1 MYVCTSQKR
10 SWNKRRQGKAAVG
23 HRGVVGPK
31 FARTK
36 DRGNM
41 SCKSGA
47 NAVVALVNRSI
58 PSGASSSSMRR
69 ESRRDDEKRALLL
82 HNNSRSTPSSLAKPG
97 SGHDLKMQQQLRQ
110 EGRRLPGDHHLLE
123 MQQQQGDFQKETFS
137 SGGPHS
143 SRKRPS
149 TAAAG
154 PMVLRESKDHVIAS
168 LKQKLQ
174 QLTTKVVIMQEQSTA
189 AAAEEA
195 QSVARMLEILES
207 KDREIAS
214 LRDQLADLKTDM
226 VVLKEKSVAAKS
238 WSDGS
243 TTTTTIPTGSYKDDD
258 TAPSPKILQ
267 YATSAVK
274 EATNSFAKT
283 FIQKMIQIP
292 DLNNRKT
299 LEDRI
304 RKESGDVLLSC
315 ENHSKFLVQAFICR
329 RLYEGF
335 ENESFNIESCMSWD
349 VDQQQYTQACFNQF
363 QLYRRNMNT
372 VSILINNEPHDNFL
386 RQFCFQKFQAIVDE
400 HTELLLFGNTQHSA
414 KINRHKHPCTE
425 FYQSFCKLAVAV
437 WLVHRLAFSFDCPA
451 RIFRARKGQAFQAS
465 FMTSVVPWTMEDEE
479 DAFSSSSTTSVVGVM
494 VLPGFRVSKS
504 IIETQVYL
512 EHNHT

>member
-82 HNNSRSTPSSLAKPG
+82 HNNSRSTRSSLAKPG

-110 EGRRLPGDHHLLE
+110 EGRRLPGDHHLLPE
-123 MQQQQGDFQKETFS
+123 MQQQQQGDFQKGTFS
-137 SGGPHS
+137 SGGPQS

-149 TAAAG
+149 TAAA
-154 PMVLRESKDHVIAS
+154 
-168 LKQKLQ
+168 
-174 QLTTKVVIMQEQSTA
+174 
-189 AAAEEA
+189 AEEA
-195 QSVARMLEILES
+195 QFIARMHEILES

-214 LRDQLADLKTDM
+214 LRDQLAHLKTDM
-226 VVLKEKSVAAKS
+226 VVLKEKFVAAKS

-372 VSILINNEPHDNFL
+372 VSILINNKPHDNFL

-479 DAFSSSSTTSVVGVM
+479 ESSSSSSTTSVVGVM

>member
-1 MYVCTSQKR
+1 MDDKEIR
-10 SWNKRRQGKAAVG
+10 PERRQGKAAVG

-36 DRGNM
+36 DGGNM
-41 SCKSGA
+41 SCTSGA
-47 NAVVALVNRSI
+47 KAVVALVNRSI
-58 PSGASSSSMRR
+58 SSGASGSSMRR

-82 HNNSRSTPSSLAKPG
+82 HNNSRSYRSSLAKPG

-110 EGRRLPGDHHLLE
+110 EGRRLPGDHHLLLE
-123 MQQQQGDFQKETFS
+123 MQQQQQQQQGDFQKGTFS
-137 SGGPHS
+137 SGGPQY
-143 SRKRPS
+143 SRKRLS

-154 PMVLRESKDHVIAS
+154 PIVLRESKDHVIAS
-168 LKQKLQ
+168 LTQKLE
-174 QLTTKVVIMQEQSTA
+174 QLRTKVVIMQEQSAA

-195 QSVARMLEILES
+195 QSTARMHEILES

-214 LRDQLADLKTDM
+214 LRDQLAHLKTDM
-226 VVLKEKSVAAKS
+226 VVLKAKSVAEKS

-243 TTTTTIPTGSYKDDD
+243 TTTTTTTIPTGCYKDDD

-267 YATSAVK
+267 CATSAVK

-283 FIQKMIQIP
+283 FIQKMIRIP
-292 DLNNRKT
+292 DLSNRKT

-304 RKESGDVLLSC
+304 RKESGDVSLSS

-349 VDQQQYTQACFNQF
+349 VDQQKYTQSCFNQF

-414 KINRHKHPCTE
+414 KINRHKRHPCTE
-425 FYQSFCKLAVAV
+425 FYQSFCKLAVAL

-465 FMTSVVPWTMEDEE
+465 FMTSVVPWTKEDEE
-479 DAFSSSSTTSVVGVM
+479 ASSTTSVVGIM

>member
-1 MYVCTSQKR
+1 
-10 SWNKRRQGKAAVG
+10 
-23 HRGVVGPK
+23 
-31 FARTK
+31 
-36 DRGNM
+36 M

-58 PSGASSSSMRR
+58 SSGASSSSSMRR
-69 ESRRDDEKRALLL
+69 ESRRDDERSALLL
-82 HNNSRSTPSSLAKPG
+82 HNNSRSNRSSLAKPG

-110 EGRRLPGDHHLLE
+110 EGRRLPGDHHLLLE
-123 MQQQQGDFQKETFS
+123 MQQQQQQGDFQKETFS
-137 SGGPHS
+137 SGGPQS

-154 PMVLRESKDHVIAS
+154 PIVLRESKDHVIAS
-168 LKQKLQ
+168 LKQKLEQ
-174 QLTTKVVIMQEQSTA
+174 QQQKRQQSI
-189 AAAEEA
+189 
-195 QSVARMLEILES
+195 ARMHEILES

-214 LRDQLADLKTDM
+214 LRDQLAHLKTHM
-226 VVLKEKSVAAKS
+226 RVLKEKSVAAKS

-304 RKESGDVLLSC
+304 RKESGDVLLSS

-414 KINRHKHPCTE
+414 QINGHKRHPCTE

-465 FMTSVVPWTMEDEE
+465 FMTSVVPWNMEDEE
-479 DAFSSSSTTSVVGVM
+479 DAYSSSSTTSVVGVM

>member
-1 MYVCTSQKR
+1 
-10 SWNKRRQGKAAVG
+10 
-23 HRGVVGPK
+23 
-31 FARTK
+31 
-36 DRGNM
+36 M

-47 NAVVALVNRSI
+47 NAVVALVNRST
-58 PSGASSSSMRR
+58 STGARSSSMRR
-69 ESRRDDEKRALLL
+69 ESRRDDEKSALLL
-82 HNNSRSTPSSLAKPG
+82 HNNSRRNRSSLAKPG

-110 EGRRLPGDHHLLE
+110 EGRRLPGDHHLLLQ
-123 MQQQQGDFQKETFS
+123 MQQQQQGDFQKGTFS
-137 SGGPHS
+137 SRGPQS

-149 TAAAG
+149 TVAAG
-154 PMVLRESKDHVIAS
+154 PIVLRESKDHVVVS
-168 LKQKLQ
+168 LKQKLE

-189 AAAEEA
+189 AASKEA
-195 QSVARMLEILES
+195 QSIARMHEILES

-214 LRDQLADLKTDM
+214 LRDQLAHLKTDM

-238 WSDGS
+238 WSDWS
-243 TTTTTIPTGSYKDDD
+243 TATTTIPTGSYKDDD

-304 RKESGDVLLSC
+304 RKESGDVLLSS

-363 QLYRRNMNT
+363 QLYRRNTNT

-414 KINRHKHPCTE
+414 KINRHKRHPCTE

-479 DAFSSSSTTSVVGVM
+479 DASSSSSTTSVVGVM

>member
-1 MYVCTSQKR
+1 MDDKEIR
-10 SWNKRRQGKAAVG
+10 LERRQGKAAVG
-23 HRGVVGPK
+23 HRGVIGPK

-58 PSGASSSSMRR
+58 SSGSRSSGMRR
-69 ESRRDDEKRALLL
+69 ESRRDDEKSALLL
-82 HNNSRSTPSSLAKPG
+82 HNNSRSNRSSLAKPG

-110 EGRRLPGDHHLLE
+110 EGRMLPGDQHLLLE
-123 MQQQQGDFQKETFS
+123 QQQQQQQGDFQKGTFS
-137 SGGPHS
+137 SGGPQS

-149 TAAAG
+149 TAAG
-154 PMVLRESKDHVIAS
+154 PIVPRESMDHVITS
-168 LKQKLQ
+168 LKQKLE
-174 QLTTKVVIMQEQSTA
+174 QLTTKFVIMQEQSAA

-195 QSVARMLEILES
+195 QSIARMHEILES

-214 LRDQLADLKTDM
+214 LRDQLAHLKTDM

-243 TTTTTIPTGSYKDDD
+243 TTTINPTGCYKDDD
-258 TAPSPKILQ
+258 TAPSPKILL

-304 RKESGDVLLSC
+304 RKESGDVLLSS

-349 VDQQQYTQACFNQF
+349 VDRQQYTQACFNQF
-363 QLYRRNMNT
+363 QLYRRSMNT

-414 KINRHKHPCTE
+414 KINRHKRHPCTE

-465 FMTSVVPWTMEDEE
+465 FMTSVVPWNMEDEE
-479 DAFSSSSTTSVVGVM
+479 ASSSSSSTSSVVGVM
-494 VLPGFRVSKS
+494 VLPGFRISKS